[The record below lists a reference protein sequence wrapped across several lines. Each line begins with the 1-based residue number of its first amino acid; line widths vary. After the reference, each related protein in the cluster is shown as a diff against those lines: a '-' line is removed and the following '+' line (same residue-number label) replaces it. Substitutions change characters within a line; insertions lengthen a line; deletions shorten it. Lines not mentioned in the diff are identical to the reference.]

1 LWQISEPKP
10 EEDNTQLF
18 AQLIARTAKDIEAS
32 TAGLLVSCY
41 QCFGFIR

>member
-1 LWQISEPKP
+1 MVVFFIWLILWQISEPKP

-32 TAGLLVSCY
+32 IAGL
-41 QCFGFIR
+41 